1 MHSYPLTS
9 ASVVA
14 GETRTCS
21 VHPNIRARC
30 PSRALFEYQRLS
42 GKGVGGASGRLPRV
56 AVSHGTMRRLRLA
69 VGEEVLLLP
78 EHSAQTRLGAGEAVA
93 DGEDGALPATLHQVA
108 QGGALCSALAWPS
121 SAAGASTI
129 CIGDATR
136 DVLGLADGSL
146 VVVCRRSAVDAL
158 LAASASPMGLPQA
171 ARLILAPVEDE
182 GWPEGVRDMTTG
194 RSSRAVAAVLV
205 SQLIGR
211 VVCSGLR
218 VPVSLH
224 GRPLVL
230 LVTKVDSPAA
240 HASEGHC
247 GGLSVVT
254 RDTAVT
260 LAAAATVEQLQK
272 ADSAGQQDS
281 SMNGSLSSS
290 EAASGERGQG
300 GAREEGR
307 EADGGQLGMVLKEVG
322 GCEGAARALVDA
334 LRGGLQLAHEYEA
347 MGLEPPRGVL
357 LFGPPGTGKT
367 LLARTAATALGA
379 QLLCVDAPEL
389 VGGAYGDSER
399 RIAELFGSARA
410 APATVLFID
419 EIDVVCGHRSSAA
432 GEMERRIVASLIH
445 HLDGLGGSSGSRN
458 AQGGGRV
465 VLVAATNRPD
475 AVDSA
480 LRQPGRLDLE
490 VEVGV
495 PNAIGRRQILD
506 LLLMRVPC
514 CATEEDRHAVASTL
528 HGCVGA
534 DIKLAVNTAV
544 ASALRRT
551 RPSAPGAAAELA
563 GNEGDDGR
571 GSGWV
576 VEGRDLIEAGKKVRP
591 SALRETVVEV
601 PQVKWTDIGG
611 QAEAKAA
618 LQEAVEWP
626 LRFPEAFQALGIRPP
641 AGVLL
646 YGPPGCSKTLMAKA
660 LATEARL
667 NFLAVK
673 GPELFRKYVGD
684 SEKAVAAVF
693 RKARVA
699 APAVIFFDE
708 IDALAPRRSASGE
721 GSAGQRVVSQLLN
734 EMDGVEPLR
743 QVVVVAATNRP
754 DLLDAAFLRPGRID
768 RLIYVEPPDLEARKQ
783 VLAIHLR
790 NMPLASDV
798 DLDSIAAES
807 DGLSGAEL
815 ANLCREAGLEALAKD
830 ADVVDMAA
838 LRQALASSTPRI
850 TPEMLAFYHAF
861 KTSKSLSI

>member
-1 MHSYPLTS
+1 
-9 ASVVA
+9 
-14 GETRTCS
+14 
-21 VHPNIRARC
+21 
-30 PSRALFEYQRLS
+30 
-42 GKGVGGASGRLPRV
+42 
-56 AVSHGTMRRLRLA
+56 
-69 VGEEVLLLP
+69 
-78 EHSAQTRLGAGEAVA
+78 
-93 DGEDGALPATLHQVA
+93 
-108 QGGALCSALAWPS
+108 
-121 SAAGASTI
+121 
-129 CIGDATR
+129 
-136 DVLGLADGSL
+136 
-146 VVVCRRSAVDAL
+146 
-158 LAASASPMGLPQA
+158 
-171 ARLILAPVEDE
+171 
-182 GWPEGVRDMTTG
+182 
-194 RSSRAVAAVLV
+194 
-205 SQLIGR
+205 
-211 VVCSGLR
+211 
-218 VPVSLH
+218 
-224 GRPLVL
+224 
-230 LVTKVDSPAA
+230 
-240 HASEGHC
+240 
-247 GGLSVVT
+247 
-254 RDTAVT
+254 
-260 LAAAATVEQLQK
+260 
-272 ADSAGQQDS
+272 
-281 SMNGSLSSS
+281 
-290 EAASGERGQG
+290 
-300 GAREEGR
+300 
-307 EADGGQLGMVLKEVG
+307 MVLQEVG

-367 LLARTAATALGA
+367 LLARTAAKAVGA

-399 RIAELFGSARA
+399 RIAELFESARC

-445 HLDGLGGSSGSRN
+445 HLDELGGGKGSRT
-458 AQGGGRV
+458 ARAGGRV

-514 CATEEDRHAVASTL
+514 RVTEEERHAVASTL

-544 ASALRRT
+544 ASALRRDRVPT
-551 RPSAPGAAAELA
+551 SSDSAADSSRREGNAEM
-563 GNEGDDGR
+563 GV
-571 GSGWV
+571 GWV
-576 VEGRDLIEAGKKVRP
+576 VEGADLIEAGKKVRP

-601 PQVKWTDIGG
+601 PQVRWSDIGG

-618 LQEAVEWP
+618 LKEAVEWP

-699 APAVIFFDE
+699 APAVIFFDQ

-734 EMDGVEPLR
+734 EMDGVEPLK

-783 VLAIHLR
+783 VLSIHLR
-790 NMPLASDV
+790 NMPLSSNV

-815 ANLCREAGLEALAKD
+815 ANLCREAGLVALAQD

-850 TPEMLAFYHAF
+850 TPEMLAFYHSF
-861 KTSKSLSI
+861 KTNQSLSI

>member
-1 MHSYPLTS
+1 
-9 ASVVA
+9 
-14 GETRTCS
+14 
-21 VHPNIRARC
+21 
-30 PSRALFEYQRLS
+30 
-42 GKGVGGASGRLPRV
+42 
-56 AVSHGTMRRLRLA
+56 MRRLRLA

-78 EHSAQTRLGAGEAVA
+78 ELAAQTRLGAGEAVSNS
-93 DGEDGALPATLHQVA
+93 EEGALPATLDRA
-108 QGGALCSALAWPS
+108 ARGGAVCSALVWPS
-121 SAAGASTI
+121 NATGASVI
-129 CIGDATR
+129 CISDATR
-136 DVLGLADGSL
+136 EVLGVPDGAL
-146 VVVCRRSAVDAL
+146 VVVCRRSAVDAQ
-158 LAASASPMGLPQA
+158 LAASASSPGLPQA
-171 ARLILAPVEDE
+171 SRVILAPVAGQEWHPSVGTADL
-182 GWPEGVRDMTTG
+182 G
-194 RSSRAVAAVLV
+194 RSSRAAAAALL
-205 SQLIGR
+205 SQLVGR

-218 VPVSLH
+218 VAASLH
-224 GRPLVL
+224 GYPIVIC
-230 LVTKVDSPAA
+230 VTQVDSPDALP
-240 HASEGHC
+240 GHC
-247 GGLSVVT
+247 GGMSVIT
-254 RDTAVT
+254 RETAVT
-260 LAAAATVEQLQK
+260 LAAAA
-272 ADSAGQQDS
+272 ASAAQAQGE
-281 SMNGSLSSS
+281 GGPEGS
-290 EAASGERGQG
+290 EASVTISATE
-300 GAREEGR
+300 GAEHDNQAG
-307 EADGGQLGMVLKEVG
+307 DGNIVESRNTAGQLGRVLQEVG
-322 GCEGAARALVDA
+322 GCEGAARALVEA
-334 LRGGLQLAHEYEA
+334 LRGGLQLAHEYEG

-367 LLARTAATALGA
+367 LLARTAAHALGA

-389 VGGAYGDSER
+389 VGGVYGDSER
-399 RIAELFGSARA
+399 RIAELFASARA

-445 HLDGLGGSSGSRN
+445 HLDELGGRSGPLPAR
-458 AQGGGRV
+458 GGGRV

-475 AVDSA
+475 AVDAA

-506 LLLMRVPC
+506 LLLSRVPC
-514 CATEEDRHAVASTL
+514 RVAEAQRHAVASTL

-534 DIKLAVNTAV
+534 DIKLVVNTAV

-551 RPSAPGAAAELA
+551 RAHASSDGGAVGAEGA
-563 GNEGDDGR
+563 GDG
-571 GSGWV
+571 STWI
-576 VEGRDLIEAGKKVRP
+576 VEGADLIDAGKKVRP

-601 PQVKWTDIGG
+601 PEVRWTDIGG

-626 LRFPEAFQALGIRPP
+626 LRFPEAFKALGIRPP

-734 EMDGVEPLR
+734 EMDGVEPLK

-768 RLIYVEPPDLEARKQ
+768 RLIYAEPPDIEARKQ
-783 VLAIHLR
+783 VLSIHLR
-790 NMPLASDV
+790 NMPLAADV
-798 DLDSIAAES
+798 DLDGIAARSE
-807 DGLSGAEL
+807 GLSGAEL
-815 ANLCREAGLEALAKD
+815 ANLCREAGLVALSKD

-838 LRQALASSTPRI
+838 LTQALGSCTPRI
-850 TPEMLAFYHAF
+850 TPEMLAFYHNF
-861 KTSKSLSI
+861 KTSKSVSI